1 MRIKTIF
8 LWLILSFGQLYA
20 QSFDM
25 NIFKKDGEQ
34 INVATENIAKI
45 IFKTDQAAALFVS
58 AKDGSA
64 TEAALTDISMIS
76 FSEQTTHA
84 GSAQPFGQQ
93 LAETFILRQNYPN
106 PFNPAT
112 TIEYEIPSPGWVDIR
127 IYNLNGQLVK
137 TLRSKYSQS
146 GTHEVT
152 WSGEDDSQRR
162 VSGGVYFFEMRYN
175 NIVQTK
181 KLLFIP

>member
-76 FSEQTTHA
+76 FGDQTTHA

-127 IYNLNGQLVK
+127 IYNLNGQIVK
-137 TLRSKYSQS
+137 TLRSGYSQS
-146 GTHEVT
+146 GTHTLT
-152 WSGEDDSQRR
+152 WNGEDDDQRR
-162 VSGGVYFFEMRYN
+162 ASGGVYFFEMRYN

-181 KLLFIP
+181 KLLFVP